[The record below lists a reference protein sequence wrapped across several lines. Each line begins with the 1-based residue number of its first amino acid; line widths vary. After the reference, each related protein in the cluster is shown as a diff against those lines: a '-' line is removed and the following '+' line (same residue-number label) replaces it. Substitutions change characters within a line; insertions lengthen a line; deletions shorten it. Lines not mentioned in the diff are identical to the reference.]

1 MIKTLIMD
9 QRRFEIMS
17 LNFYLE
23 AEHKYDT
30 NMIKKRHKV
39 DRCLARYSP
48 RAITTNQLTNR
59 APNEP
64 ARPICAQKSI
74 FLDKSGHFWAK
85 HPNYVER
92 EQKFWYPLIRKPPCH
107 LICIIFWSGMGPN
120 GPKMP
125 KFGPK

>member
-1 MIKTLIMD
+1 
-9 QRRFEIMS
+9 MS

-74 FLDKSGHFWAK
+74 FLDKSGHFYSENHSLRHLDCIVLLVGQK
-85 HPNYVER
+85 SLICHTT
-92 EQKFWYPLIRKPPCH
+92 QKFV
-107 LICIIFWSGMGPN
+107 N
-120 GPKMP
+120 GQFVAHSEAVRFAPWD
-125 KFGPK
+125 

>member
-1 MIKTLIMD
+1 
-9 QRRFEIMS
+9 MS

-59 APNEP
+59 ALNEP
-64 ARPICAQKSI
+64 EGSAFAQKCILKFSFLSWNKLDSPQKI
-74 FLDKSGHFWAK
+74 FRVRVMGRFLVVG
-85 HPNYVER
+85 
-92 EQKFWYPLIRKPPCH
+92 
-107 LICIIFWSGMGPN
+107 IFFE
-120 GPKMP
+120 K
-125 KFGPK
+125 

>member
-1 MIKTLIMD
+1 MD

-64 ARPICAQKSI
+64 ARPKCAQESI
-74 FLDKSGHFWAK
+74 FSGKNGHFWAK
-85 HPNYVER
+85 NPDFYGR
-92 EQKFWYPLIRKPPCH
+92 KQKFLYPV
-107 LICIIFWSGMGPN
+107 N
-120 GPKMP
+120 A
-125 KFGPK
+125 